1 MKRIK
6 QTVLDLIVADACDLF
21 LSRSIESVTVRDV
34 ADKSGVGVATVYR
47 YFSTKKRIV
56 EKCALRL
63 QKQVFE
69 GYFKLSGENGYERLE
84 KFYRGYLEIF
94 KEHPKFYKFINEFD
108 AYMIEEGA
116 SASEEFFNAYNDGVK
131 DGSVKMTD
139 NIVGFYY
146 ATTHAMLELCKKL
159 SVNICMV
166 RQDEL
171 VSGDTEINVL
181 IGIILLALK
190 V

>member
-69 GYFKLSGENGYERLE
+69 GYFKLSGANGYERLE

-116 SASEEFFNAYNDGVK
+116 SASEEYSDGLDLFSEEFF
-131 DGSVKMTD
+131 
-139 NIVGFYY
+139 
-146 ATTHAMLELCKKL
+146 
-159 SVNICMV
+159 
-166 RQDEL
+166 
-171 VSGDTEINVL
+171 
-181 IGIILLALK
+181 LLY
-190 V
+190 